1 MALDNCRRRVQ
12 QEQHGRRGRRRI
24 PSTRPQDS
32 AHRHEIANKEAAVAT
47 DGSVA
52 NDRHVRVEAIWGIYQ
67 RMITVYRQKNRKP
80 GKLAIRTLI
89 DSVTSSTPNELVE
102 VRKLGR
108 TLKNVQRTS

>member
-1 MALDNCRRRVQ
+1 
-12 QEQHGRRGRRRI
+12 
-24 PSTRPQDS
+24 
-32 AHRHEIANKEAAVAT
+32 
-47 DGSVA
+47 
-52 NDRHVRVEAIWGIYQ
+52 
-67 RMITVYRQKNRKP
+67 MITVYRQKNRKP